1 MRLDA
6 WDRLPSGMEEYL
18 SKYGWH
24 FSKRMCDW
32 ATSGMYKTVGKEKV
46 YINVWSK
53 DEVDNVLKKYNIKLD
68 NSIGYDYVFVAN
80 MCRADYL
87 GSSITDEGHVAM
99 FIKDYVDDPDG
110 YDGLPFTRFYADC
123 IGSGKPI
130 MWEDML

>member
-32 ATSGMYKTVGKEKV
+32 ATSGMYKTVEKEKA

-68 NSIGYDYVFVAN
+68 NSVGYDYVFVAN

>member
-1 MRLDA
+1 
-6 WDRLPSGMEEYL
+6 
-18 SKYGWH
+18 
-24 FSKRMCDW
+24 MCDW
-32 ATSGMYKTVGKEKV
+32 TTSDMYKIVGKEKA

-68 NSIGYDYVFVAN
+68 TSVGYDYVFVAN

-87 GSSITDEGHVAM
+87 GSSIMDEGHVAM